1 MDQRVG
7 AVDSLAWLKE
17 RPWRTSVLAGFGA
30 FLTIG
35 ALALMRDVAEL
46 PLIIP
51 PFGASCVLVFGA
63 PASPF
68 ARPKNVICGHLIAA
82 LMGFLATSLFGFGV
96 LGIATGVGFAI
107 AAMMMTD
114 TVHPPAGA
122 NPIVVALLH
131 PDLSFLIVPVLV
143 GAMSIVASAKLYNAL
158 CRSVAITD

>member
-7 AVDSLAWLKE
+7 AVEGLSWLKG
-17 RPWRTSVLAGFGA
+17 RPWRASVLAGFGG
-30 FLTIG
+30 FLIIG
-35 ALALMRDVAEL
+35 ALALVRDATTL

-68 ARPKNVICGHLIAA
+68 ARPRNVICGHLIAA

-96 LGIATGVGFAI
+96 LGIATGVGLAI

-143 GAMSIVASAKLYNAL
+143 GATAIVASARLYNAL
-158 CRSVAITD
+158 CRTIAVAG

>member
-7 AVDSLAWLKE
+7 AVEGLSWLKG
-17 RPWRTSVLAGFGA
+17 RPWRASVLAGFGG
-30 FLTIG
+30 FLIIG
-35 ALALMRDVAEL
+35 ALALVRDATAL

-68 ARPKNVICGHLIAA
+68 ARPRNVICGHLIAA

-96 LGIATGVGFAI
+96 LGVAAGVGLAIAT
-107 AAMMMTD
+107 MMITD

-131 PDLSFLIVPVLV
+131 PDLSFLVVPVLV
-143 GAMSIVASAKLYNAL
+143 GATAIVASAKLYNAL
-158 CRSVAITD
+158 SRASAIAG